1 MQSSQHTNAS
11 QANEHQHDP
20 HDQRHDPQHPQRRL
34 GLLRHDGP
42 ARQGRLAARGEAVSE
57 ATGES
62 HEAVRRFL
70 DAAPGRHFADD
81 VHNAMHG
88 GLELA
93 AAIDAATRKWM
104 GWTISARASRQHGI
118 PRGLPYLTGFV
129 IHCDLTSND
138 E

>member
-1 MQSSQHTNAS
+1 MTAHTHTTIPATRNEGWGFFGTMEHHAKAAWPLAIEAISQ
-11 QANEHQHDP
+11 
-20 HDQRHDPQHPQRRL
+20 
-34 GLLRHDGP
+34 
-42 ARQGRLAARGEAVSE
+42 

-70 DAAPGRHFADD
+70 DATLGRHFADD

-93 AAIDAATRKWM
+93 AAIDAATQKWM
-104 GWTISARASRQHGI
+104 GWSIGARISREHGI

-129 IHCDLTSND
+129 IHLDLINHD
-138 E
+138 